1 MTEYDEEKKYDIT
14 EFLKKDYK
22 EWSNTSES
30 YITNPRLKTLPQAH
44 GKEIYKIMDDLKA
57 ALPNISPRELRRFY
71 TPFHEAILCEL
82 EEEGYHIAYNYMKEI
97 LDLDEK
103 IVEKTVLISW
113 KKPYLKD
120 QKEFI
125 LFLKDGLIQTEKC
138 RREDDYIGRA
148 ISLLDMALFFQTKT
162 WEWWWVTEQLYQA
175 ALSAAEWIVDDD
187 NETITLIRYLYGRF
201 LFYELEKPKEA
212 ITYLE
217 KARKDSKDKYW
228 NASYKLQIKQ
238 YSIFVECNIL
248 LYKGLLILV
257 RKIRPENPERALSFC
272 IKAEERALDAQ
283 NTEYMNEVLY
293 ELGKCYAAVNDMKNA
308 LHNFSKL
315 LALARRISD
324 AEGVCNAHM
333 QLAFTYKQLNDDNYT
348 EKHLQKWRESAEDFG
363 LIEKL
368 ADAHYYTGE
377 HFLNQRKLHLSTG
390 HLETAFSLYSRLGL
404 FHEADR
410 ARCIAGIS
418 KGQEKIEKYIDLL
431 LRCGEY
437 DQNATLDL
445 CQWKS
450 HRKPFWIEEEKI
462 IDIKSDLEI
471 EYENADT
478 ISSSLSFTKA

>member
-1 MTEYDEEKKYDIT
+1 MTEYNEEKKYNIT
-14 EFLKKDYK
+14 EFLKKNYK
-22 EWSNTSES
+22 EWSNTSET
-30 YITNPRLKTLPQAH
+30 YITNPKLKTLPQAR

-82 EEEGYHIAYNYMKEI
+82 EEEGYYIAYNYMKEI

-120 QKEFI
+120 QKDFI
-125 LFLKDGLIQTEKC
+125 LFLKEGLIQTEKC
-138 RREDDYIGRA
+138 RRKDDYIGRA

-175 ALSAAEWIVDDD
+175 ALSAAEWIINDD

-201 LFYELEKPKEA
+201 LFYE
-212 ITYLE
+212 
-217 KARKDSKDKYW
+217 
-228 NASYKLQIKQ
+228 
-238 YSIFVECNIL
+238 F
-248 LYKGLLILV
+248 

-293 ELGKCYAAVNDMKNA
+293 ELGKCYAAVDDMKNA

-363 LIEKL
+363 LIQKL

-404 FHEADR
+404 LNEADR

-462 IDIKSDLEI
+462 IDVKSDLEI
-471 EYENADT
+471 QYENSDT